1 MKRRCL
7 LGRYLPKY
15 APRITT
21 FLMRPARLD
30 DQVAAF
36 PGGEARRAGIEHRG
50 ASWQDLRPS
59 LRDLAV
65 LQHEQRLRRPARRA
79 SGGLDLFQ
87 LPSGEERDP
96 L

>member
-1 MKRRCL
+1 M
-7 LGRYLPKY
+7 
-15 APRITT
+15 
-21 FLMRPARLD
+21 
-30 DQVAAF
+30 
-36 PGGEARRAGIEHRG
+36 EHRG